1 MEETYMAGLFEKEK
15 LTENLYVFKQIGV
28 ITNAYIDITDELE
41 ELTYYDESGKKVV
54 IQSLECPYFLI
65 SDETCCY
72 GYAVQLSFLK
82 EKYQTENTT
91 ELALK
96 YLDDLMDVLT
106 IGYYDEET
114 DSIKILVSNGKI
126 FKDIKDTDDLFK
138 KFSVSYDSNIGDNV
152 VINVKDLKAA
162 KNLLEEKKYDFLTE
176 RLNKVIGAVT
186 DSIESLKEKEAAK
199 EKTEKK
205 QKAEELNEVLNEL
218 DNLTGLDNI
227 KREVIKLQKYL
238 SFREKVKENLKLND
252 PNLHMFF
259 TGNPG
264 TGKTTVA
271 RIIGKLYH
279 SMGYLSSD
287 SFAEIT
293 PRELIAGYV
302 GQTAIKTAKFIKE
315 HKGGVIF
322 IDEAYVFSSDAQ
334 DFADEAL
341 VEILKELEKK
351 ETVFIF
357 AGYKDEM
364 KKFMELNPGLSSRIG
379 YYLEYEDYNVEQ
391 LLEIFIKKAENMGF
405 KVEEEL
411 KEKIKK
417 QVNIAK
423 ESKNFGNGR
432 YIDKLLEKIILEHSS
447 NTEKET
453 DVEILK
459 TLTSKDLTQ
468 DVLDSL
474 LFKQKVKKLGF

>member
-1 MEETYMAGLFEKEK
+1 
-15 LTENLYVFKQIGV
+15 
-28 ITNAYIDITDELE
+28 
-41 ELTYYDESGKKVV
+41 
-54 IQSLECPYFLI
+54 
-65 SDETCCY
+65 
-72 GYAVQLSFLK
+72 
-82 EKYQTENTT
+82 
-91 ELALK
+91 
-96 YLDDLMDVLT
+96 MDVLT

-138 KFSVSYDSNIGDNV
+138 KFSVSYDSNIGDNI

-205 QKAEELNEVLNEL
+205 QKDEELNEVLNEL

-341 VEILKELEKK
+341 VEILKELEKR